1 MLWSIFVLLSL
12 AVLLIGTGT
21 TLILAF
27 RRKRLKLSPIHLLL
41 ISVFVADFLLIF
53 PVYHSA
59 LLSGTSVW
67 QALFMT
73 AHDTIQIFTV
83 NGDTA
88 FLRDNAEAINT
99 VIRPIF
105 IGYGAFLYVFSP
117 ILTVGFL
124 LSFFRNIS
132 SYIRYVFC
140 YFSNVYVFSDM
151 DKRAWVLAKSI
162 AENDKRAA
170 IVIAGRDDPNWDDE
184 ARSINAIY
192 FSKEITD
199 LKLLFHSKKHSVS
212 YLLMQEDPSKNLSDA
227 LSLTEQLR
235 KKRSKQKK
243 GKTPQNAQKPT
254 LYVFSPLPEHEPLIS
269 SFDNT
274 FCSVRIVNTV
284 SSVIYKF
291 LFEKGREI
299 IESAETAEDGTR
311 MIRVGIV
318 GLGQYGVELAKALP
332 WFCQIDR
339 CQLQIH
345 IFEKDKARISQFK
358 AAYPSLID
366 QSQNKYITLPSDP
379 QYEFHFY
386 PCSADS
392 QEFCQIVSKDVA
404 FTYFFVL
411 TGDDDANIRVSLKTR
426 QYCSRCHQQP
436 IIRTRIYN
444 TYFIDLVS
452 NANTYTHNKYNI
464 DTIANLAETYS
475 YNTIIKNRMIDS
487 ALQQHLQWGNIDSF
501 WKYDDNRVSGYYKI
515 ISLKLLVF
523 SISHSKIRFINLP
536 PMPAI
541 TRLSASPA

>member
-27 RRKRLKLSPIHLLL
+27 QRKRLKLSPIHLLL

-59 LLSGTSVW
+59 ILSGTSIW

-88 FLRDNAEAINT
+88 FLRENAEAINAF
-99 VIRPIF
+99 VRPIF

-140 YFSNVYVFSDM
+140 FFSNVYVFSDM
-151 DKRAWVLAKSI
+151 DKRAWALAKSI

-199 LKLLFHSKKHSVS
+199 LKLRFHSKKHSIS

-235 KKRSKQKK
+235 ARRYKTKK
-243 GKTPQNAQKPT
+243 GKLSNAQKPT

-274 FCSVRIVNTV
+274 CCSVRIVNTV

-299 IESAETAEDGTR
+299 IESAETAEDGTK

-318 GLGQYGVELAKALP
+318 GLGQYGVELTKALP
-332 WFCQIDR
+332 WL
-339 CQLQIH
+339 CQLDGCQLHLH
-345 IFEKDKARISQFK
+345 IFEKDKDRISHFK
-358 AAYPSLID
+358 SLYPGLVNSNFLSESTNGAD
-366 QSQNKYITLPSDP
+366 PS
-379 QYEFHFY
+379 YRFYFHPF
-386 PCSADS
+386 SADS
-392 QEFCQIVSKDVA
+392 YNYRKTLQENKP

-411 TGDDDANIRVSLKTR
+411 TGNDDSNIRISFKTR
-426 QYCSRCHQQP
+426 QFCSDYQKAP

-444 TYFIDLVS
+444 SELTTLVTDAG
-452 NANTYTHNKYNI
+452 NYR
-464 DTIANLAETYS
+464 
-475 YNTIIKNRMIDS
+475 NRGTTS
-487 ALQQHLQWGNIDSF
+487 A
-501 WKYDDNRVSGYYKI
+501 
-515 ISLKLLVF
+515 
-523 SISHSKIRFINLP
+523 
-536 PMPAI
+536 
-541 TRLSASPA
+541 